1 MERSRG
7 HAALLS
13 RLCGDLSGSPALI
26 PLSSATLCSCA
37 GRPTLV
43 ARPQTGWRRV
53 KRTVNRTHGSVA
65 MLASRLGHHA
75 GFPTAADVIK
85 LHLVDSNLI
94 NNSTRPRS
102 QLDPGYSGSV
112 VLDSLVRY
120 YFSFFP

>member
-7 HAALLS
+7 YAALLS

-37 GRPTLV
+37 ERPTPV

-53 KRTVNRTHGSVA
+53 KRTVNRTNGSVA

-75 GFPTAADVIK
+75 GFPAADVIK
-85 LHLVDSNLI
+85 LHLVDLNLI
-94 NNSTRPRS
+94 NNSTHPRS

-112 VLDSLVRY
+112 VLDWLIRY
-120 YFSFFP
+120 